1 MSTIF
6 SIIRI
11 SLSIVLTSLLVF
23 SFIIGICIFCKMFN
37 DAIKAIFEKI
47 KARDYKSAFLYICG
61 LIIIIC
67 VSICCVLLIVMY
79 FSNVDLKC

>member
-11 SLSIVLTSLLVF
+11 SLSIILISLIVF

-37 DAIKAIFEKI
+37 DAIKKI

-67 VSICCVLLIVMY
+67 AFICCVLLIVMY
-79 FSNVDLKC
+79 FSNIDLNC